1 MKKNSK
7 VFGVLQRVGK
17 SFMLPI
23 ALLPV
28 AGLFLGLGSSFTN
41 QTTIEHYH
49 LAGILGES
57 TILYNILIILKDCG
71 SVIFENLPLLFAVG
85 VAIGMAKKEKAVA
98 ALSSIVGFL
107 VMHSTVHALLDI
119 TGKLA
124 DGIMPQ
130 GALKETLGIMSMDV
144 GVFGGIIVGLIV
156 SVLHN
161 RFYDIKLPKVIAFFG
176 GTRFVPIITA
186 VTFIGVGVLMFFI
199 WQYVQNGIMSLAE
212 LINSSGYFG
221 TLLFGLIKRSLI
233 PFGLHHVFYTP
244 FWQTS
249 LGGTMEVAG
258 QMVSGAQNIF
268 FAQLADPSVTH
279 FSVEATKYFTGE
291 YVFMMFG
298 LSGAALAM
306 YTCANPEKKKII
318 AGLLI
323 PAALTSFL
331 TGITEPIE
339 FTFLFVAPLLYV
351 VQVVLAG
358 ISYPL
363 MQFLN
368 CTIGCT
374 FSCGFIDFTLF
385 GLLQGNEKTGWIWVP
400 IIGVIYFAL
409 YFIIFR
415 FLILKFNFKTP
426 GREDD
431 EETKLFTKEDYMKKK
446 KKDKDADSSDNYTN
460 SKIIIEALGGND
472 NIADLDACAT
482 RLRIT
487 LKDPSLFNESLLK
500 KTGTVGIIVKGDGV
514 QAVYGPQVNVVKSNL
529 DDYLSTIEDEKEEK
543 N

>member
-1 MKKNSK
+1 
-7 VFGVLQRVGK
+7 
-17 SFMLPI
+17 MLPI

-41 QTTIEHYH
+41 QTTIEHYN
-49 LAGILGES
+49 LSGIIGEG

-107 VMHSTVHALLDI
+107 VMHSAVHALLDI
-119 TGKLA
+119 TGKLS
-124 DGIMPQ
+124 DGVMPQ
-130 GALKETLGIMSMDV
+130 GALKETLGIMSMDM

-186 VTFIGVGVLMFFI
+186 VTFIVVGALMFFI
-199 WQYVQNGIMSLAE
+199 WQYVQNEIMSLAE

-221 TLLFGLIKRSLI
+221 TLLFGLVKRSLI

-268 FAQLADPSVTH
+268 FAQLADPSVNH

-306 YTCANPEKKKII
+306 YTCAKPEKKKII

-446 KKDKDADSSDNYTN
+446 QKDKDTDSSDNYSN

-529 DDYLSTIEDEKEEK
+529 DDYL
-543 N
+543 